1 MKEITA
7 IVRPNKMSATKNAL
21 DKIGFP
27 AMTAIPVLGKGKQ
40 RGISGELNFHIQ
52 PRVLAKR
59 YSTGMKYIPK
69 RLLSVIVNDEDVD
82 LVVKTIIKT
91 NQTAQI
97 GDGRIFVESIDDVI
111 RIRTG
116 EKGETALK

>member
-1 MKEITA
+1 MKEVTA
-7 IVRPNKMSATKNAL
+7 IVRPNKISATKDAL

-40 RGISGELNFHIQ
+40 RGISGELNFCIQ
-52 PRVLAKR
+52 PRLLAKR
-59 YSTGMKYIPK
+59 HSTGMKYIPK
-69 RLLSVIVNDEDVD
+69 RLLSVIVNDGDVD
-82 LVVKTIIKT
+82 LVVKAIVEV

-97 GDGRIFVESIDDVI
+97 GDGRIFVESIDEVI

-116 EKGETALK
+116 EKGELALK

>member
-1 MKEITA
+1 MKEVTA
-7 IVRPNKMSATKNAL
+7 IIRPNKMSATKDAL
-21 DKIGFP
+21 DKIGYP
-27 AMTAIPVLGKGKQ
+27 SMTAIPVLGKGKQ
-40 RGISGELNFHIQ
+40 RGISGELNFYIQ
-52 PRVLAKR
+52 PKLLAKR

-69 RLLSVIVNDEDVD
+69 RLLSIIVNDEEVD
-82 LVVKTIIKT
+82 HVIKTIMEV

-116 EKGETALK
+116 EKGELALK

>member
-1 MKEITA
+1 MKEVTA
-7 IVRPNKMSATKNAL
+7 IVRPNKMSATKDAL

-40 RGISGELNFHIQ
+40 RGISGELNFGIQ
-52 PRVLAKR
+52 PKLLAKR

-69 RLLSVIVNDEDVD
+69 RLLSVVVSDEDVD
-82 LVVKTIIKT
+82 LVIKTIIEV

-97 GDGRIFVESIDDVI
+97 GDGKIFVESIDEVV

-116 EKGETALK
+116 EKGKLALK